1 MEERLHF
8 EVGPL
13 DFITLFVCTPVA
25 VIVLGES
32 EFTEHLDV
40 SLSLTLL
47 LLAQFCLLGSLE
59 CILPLSRVFVG
70 SDKTSQI
77 AASQVFI
84 LD

>member
-1 MEERLHF
+1 MF
-8 EVGPL
+8 
-13 DFITLFVCTPVA
+13 
-25 VIVLGES
+25 GES
-32 EFTEHLDV
+32 KFTEHLDV

-59 CILPLSRVFVG
+59 CILPLSRMFVG
-70 SDKTSQI
+70 RDKTSQI

>member
-13 DFITLFVCTPVA
+13 NFVSFLVGTPIA
-25 VIVLGES
+25 IIMFGES

-47 LLAQFCLLGSLE
+47 LLAQFGLLCSLE

-70 SDKTSQI
+70 RDKTSQI
-77 AASQVFI
+77 AAS
-84 LD
+84 